1 MSGNIRFKMKRIPHT
16 EVQTNAQDLMFEIAE
31 QMQQFCE
38 ENYIPLLQ
46 TVKITDWQKLFGD
59 NNPVYYL

>member
-1 MSGNIRFKMKRIPHT
+1 MKRIPHT